1 MAEEQNDPTSR
12 RPMPPRPQP
21 PRPDVAVEPLR
32 PRQEPSRS
40 ARPKV
45 ASALWTLT
53 AALILA
59 LAAVIA
65 LNWESVLSG
74 VETAVSQQD
83 STASAADVR
92 DTASATLLSSGAAA
106 AVLVLLGFVALNLLR
121 NAAVSSK
128 VLMGA
133 VGILTIGAA
142 VTFSTFVS
150 DASALLGG
158 ILQWGPF
165 VVAGTAVAATIVALL
180 PRGSSR
186 Q

>member
-1 MAEEQNDPTSR
+1 
-12 RPMPPRPQP
+12 MPPRPQP

-40 ARPKV
+40 VLPKG

-92 DTASATLLSSGAAA
+92 NTASATLLSSGAAA

-158 ILQWGPF
+158 VLQWGPF
-165 VVAGTAVAATIVALL
+165 VVAGTAAAATVVALL
-180 PRGSSR
+180 PRH
-186 Q
+186 

>member
-1 MAEEQNDPTSR
+1 M
-12 RPMPPRPQP
+12 
-21 PRPDVAVEPLR
+21 
-32 PRQEPSRS
+32 
-40 ARPKV
+40 
-45 ASALWTLT
+45 
-53 AALILA
+53 LA
-59 LAAVIA
+59 LAGIVA

-92 DTASATLLSSGAAA
+92 NTASATLLSSGAAA

-121 NAAVSSK
+121 NAAMSSK

-158 ILQWGPF
+158 VLQWGPF
-165 VVAGTAVAATIVALL
+165 VVAGTAAAATIVALL
-180 PRGSSR
+180 PRASSG

>member
-1 MAEEQNDPTSR
+1 M
-12 RPMPPRPQP
+12 
-21 PRPDVAVEPLR
+21 
-32 PRQEPSRS
+32 
-40 ARPKV
+40 PKV
-45 ASALWTLT
+45 ATALWALT

-59 LAAVIA
+59 LAAAIA

-92 DTASATLLSSGAAA
+92 NTASATLLSSGAAA

-121 NAAVSSK
+121 NAAMSSK

-158 ILQWGPF
+158 VLQWGPF
-165 VVAGTAVAATIVALL
+165 VVAGTAAAATIVALL

>member
-1 MAEEQNDPTSR
+1 M
-12 RPMPPRPQP
+12 
-21 PRPDVAVEPLR
+21 L
-32 PRQEPSRS
+32 
-40 ARPKV
+40 PKV
-45 ASALWTLT
+45 ASALWAVT

-59 LAAVIA
+59 LAAAIA

-92 DTASATLLSSGAAA
+92 NTASATLLSSGAAA

-121 NAAVSSK
+121 NAAMSSK

-133 VGILTIGAA
+133 VGLLTIGAA

-158 ILQWGPF
+158 VLQWGPF
-165 VVAGTAVAATIVALL
+165 VVAGTAAAATIVALI

>member
-1 MAEEQNDPTSR
+1 MDPTSR
-12 RPMPPRPQP
+12 SPRPARPQP
-21 PRPDVAVEPLR
+21 PRPDVVVEPLR
-32 PRQEPSRS
+32 QRQEITPII
-40 ARPKV
+40 RPR
-45 ASALWTLT
+45 AATALWAFT
-53 AALILA
+53 AVLVLA

-74 VETAVSQQD
+74 VESAVSQQD

-92 DTASATLLSSGAAA
+92 NTASATLFSSGAAS

-121 NAAVSSK
+121 GAATSSK

-150 DASALLGG
+150 DAPAILGG
-158 ILQWGPF
+158 VLQWGPF
-165 VVAGTAVAATIVALL
+165 VVAAAAAAATVVALL
-180 PRGSSR
+180 PRRPSG

>member
-1 MAEEQNDPTSR
+1 ML
-12 RPMPPRPQP
+12 
-21 PRPDVAVEPLR
+21 V
-32 PRQEPSRS
+32 
-40 ARPKV
+40 
-45 ASALWTLT
+45 
-53 AALILA
+53 LA
-59 LAAVIA
+59 LAGIVA

-92 DTASATLLSSGAAA
+92 NTASATLLSSGAAA

-121 NAAVSSK
+121 NAAMSSK

-158 ILQWGPF
+158 VLQWGPF
-165 VVAGTAVAATIVALL
+165 VVAGTAAAATIVALL
-180 PRGSSR
+180 PRASSG

>member
-1 MAEEQNDPTSR
+1 
-12 RPMPPRPQP
+12 MPPRPQP

-32 PRQEPSRS
+32 PRQEEPTPSVL
-40 ARPKV
+40 PKV
-45 ASALWTLT
+45 ATALWALT
-53 AALILA
+53 AALVLA
-59 LAAVIA
+59 LAAAIG
-65 LNWESVLSG
+65 LNWESVLTG

-92 DTASATLLSSGAAA
+92 NTASATLLSSGAAA
-106 AVLVLLGFVALNLLR
+106 AVLMLLGFVALNLLR
-121 NAAVSSK
+121 GAATSSK

-158 ILQWGPF
+158 VLQWGPF
-165 VVAGTAVAATIVALL
+165 VVAGTAAAATVVALL
-180 PRGSSR
+180 PRVSSR

>member
-1 MAEEQNDPTSR
+1 M
-12 RPMPPRPQP
+12 
-21 PRPDVAVEPLR
+21 
-32 PRQEPSRS
+32 
-40 ARPKV
+40 PKV
-45 ASALWTLT
+45 ATALWALT

-59 LAAVIA
+59 LAAAIA

-74 VETAVSQQD
+74 VESAVSQQD

-92 DTASATLLSSGAAA
+92 NTASATLLSSGAAA

-121 NAAVSSK
+121 NAAMSSK

-158 ILQWGPF
+158 VLQWGPF
-165 VVAGTAVAATIVALL
+165 VVAGTAAAATIVALM